1 MFKVFGFYKFIK
13 IKSLKKNKDFLQ
25 KFLISNNIRGTIII
39 AKEGLNGTISGCVK
53 DIDKTTKK
61 LKSLFSFKLFD
72 NSNESKSKFQPFHKP
87 KVKIKKEVV
96 PMNLTINSKD
106 RNIQNHLE
114 PKDWNKLIKNKDTHI
129 IDTRKPFE
137 YKVGTFK
144 KFDNSNESKSKF
156 QPFRKPKVKIKKE
169 VVPMNL
175 TLNSKDRNIQ
185 THLDPKEWNKLIKN
199 KDTHII
205 DTRKP
210 FEYKV
215 GTFKKSVNPNINNFR
230 DFPKY
235 LNKLKKNKPVA
246 MFCTGGIRCEKTSVY
261 LKKKG
266 FENIFQLNGGILN
279 YLKKIKKTESLWKG
293 ECFVFDNRISLK
305 HELKIGTYSVCSG
318 CRMPISPKD
327 KRSNKYEEGVSCP
340 NCHAVSYTHLTL
352 PTNREV

>member
-13 IKSLKKNKDFLQ
+13 IKSLKRNKDLLQ
-25 KFLISNNIRGTIII
+25 KFLTSNNIRGTIII
-39 AKEGLNGTISGCVK
+39 AKEGLNGTISGGVK
-53 DIDKTTKK
+53 DIDKIIKK
-61 LKSLFSFKLFD
+61 LKFLFS
-72 NSNESKSKFQPFHKP
+72 
-87 KVKIKKEVV
+87 
-96 PMNLTINSKD
+96 
-106 RNIQNHLE
+106 
-114 PKDWNKLIKNKDTHI
+114 
-129 IDTRKPFE
+129 
-137 YKVGTFK
+137 FK

-156 QPFRKPKVKIKKE
+156 QPFHKPKVKIKKE

-305 HELKIGTYSVCSG
+305 HELKIGTYSMCSG

-340 NCHAVSYTHLTL
+340 NCHDKLTE
-352 PTNREV
+352 TQKSRFRMRQSQVYKAKQSGKKYIFQKEFK

>member
-13 IKSLKKNKDFLQ
+13 IKSLKRNKDLLQ
-25 KFLISNNIRGTIII
+25 KFLTSNNIRGTIII
-39 AKEGLNGTISGCVK
+39 SKEGLNGTISGGVK
-53 DIDKTTKK
+53 DIDKIIKK
-61 LKSLFSFKLFD
+61 LKFLFS
-72 NSNESKSKFQPFHKP
+72 
-87 KVKIKKEVV
+87 
-96 PMNLTINSKD
+96 
-106 RNIQNHLE
+106 
-114 PKDWNKLIKNKDTHI
+114 
-129 IDTRKPFE
+129 
-137 YKVGTFK
+137 FK

-156 QPFRKPKVKIKKE
+156 QPFHKPKVKIKKE

-266 FENIFQLNGGILN
+266 FENIYQLNGGILN

-305 HELKIGTYSVCSG
+305 HELKIGTYSMCSG

-340 NCHAVSYTHLTL
+340 NCHDKLTE
-352 PTNREV
+352 TQKSRFRMRQSQVYKAKQSRKKYIFQKEFK